1 MNKAATIVLPSDV
14 IAQAMAAALAAARV
28 FEGATAPNPPVGCVL
43 LDAGGYVISV
53 AAHHGAGQLHAE
65 ASAIAQAHDAGLA
78 ENIHTVVVTL
88 EPCNHWGRTPPCTE
102 AILTTPAKQ
111 VVIGVADPNPHV
123 SGGGADRLKAAG
135 LAVSYFDVGRQPE
148 LGQALHRLIAPFR
161 KRVTLGLPWVTVKQ
175 ALNRMGNMLP
185 PAGQKTFTA
194 RSSLVLAH
202 RLRRRADAIITG
214 SGTILADDPHFT
226 IRHVEDIA
234 GKRRKLVLFDRRRVV
249 SDDYVAGAE
258 QRGFEVV
265 FADELEPTLRALAKG
280 GALEVLAEAGP
291 QLTSMVLAS
300 QFWDEHVLISQAAI
314 DDGEDKIE
322 TRYNTRKA

>member
-1 MNKAATIVLPSDV
+1 M
-14 IAQAMAAALAAARV
+14 
-28 FEGATAPNPPVGCVL
+28 
-43 LDAGGYVISV
+43 
-53 AAHHGAGQLHAE
+53 
-65 ASAIAQAHDAGLA
+65 
-78 ENIHTVVVTL
+78 
-88 EPCNHWGRTPPCTE
+88 
-102 AILTTPAKQ
+102 
-111 VVIGVADPNPHV
+111 
-123 SGGGADRLKAAG
+123 KAAG

-175 ALNRMGNMLP
+175 ALNRMGSMLP

-258 QRGFEVV
+258 QRGFEVI
-265 FADELEPTLRALAKG
+265 FAGELESTLRALAKSG
-280 GALEVLAEAGP
+280 PLEVLVEAGP
-291 QLTSMVLAS
+291 QLTAFILNSG
-300 QFWDEHVLISQAAI
+300 FWDEHVLISQAAT

-322 TRYNTRKA
+322 TRYNIRKA